1 MALGRLGQAAMQL
14 ANQSQARP
22 LGGRQYELWQPIM
35 AMAMW
40 LDEQRKEGSANAKT
54 ETGIDLTSASSLTLN
69 PPSTHASVL
78 KYAQRLCDTGSVSLL
93 PEEDF
98 LLL

>member
-1 MALGRLGQAAMQL
+1 MQL
-14 ANQSQARP
+14 ANQSQACP
-22 LGGRQYELWQPIM
+22 LGGRQYELWQPIL

-40 LDEQRKEGSANAKT
+40 LDEQPKEGSAVRVQGSANAKT

-78 KYAQRLCDTGSVSLL
+78 KYAQRLCDTGSESLL